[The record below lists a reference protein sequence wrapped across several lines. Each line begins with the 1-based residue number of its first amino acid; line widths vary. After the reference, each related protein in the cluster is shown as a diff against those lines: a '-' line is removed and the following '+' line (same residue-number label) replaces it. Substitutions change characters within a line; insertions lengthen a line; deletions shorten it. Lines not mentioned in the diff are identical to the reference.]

1 MKLKEI
7 TLRGF
12 RGFNEPRT
20 IPIHDRITLIS
31 APNSHGKTSIS
42 EGFEWL
48 LYGQTSKVALA
59 DSKDEYRGSYR
70 NIHLLQP
77 ESPTVKVVM
86 QDGTSSTELQATLSG
101 SGSVL
106 RADGA

>member
-12 RGFNEPRT
+12 RGFNEART
-20 IPIHDRITLIS
+20 IPIHDRLTLIS

-48 LYGQTSKVALA
+48 LYGVTSKVATA

-70 NIHLLQP
+70 NIHLLEP
-77 ESPTVKVVM
+77 EAPTVIVVI
-86 QDGTSSTELQATLSG
+86 QDEAATIELQATMSG
-101 SGSVL
+101 SEAVL
-106 RADGA
+106 RVNG